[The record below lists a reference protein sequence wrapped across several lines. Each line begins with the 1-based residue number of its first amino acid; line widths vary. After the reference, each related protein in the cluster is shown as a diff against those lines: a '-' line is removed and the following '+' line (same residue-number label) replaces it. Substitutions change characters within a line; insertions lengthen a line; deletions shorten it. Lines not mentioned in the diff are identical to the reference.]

1 MPVGTLSLVALLAAA
16 VSCAPS
22 TQDLRTDISI
32 IRDNDLLDSKS
43 PTANTSAL
51 FLHSKMS
58 FNEAKAACNKVGE
71 ELWASASESDDTQ
84 RILSILDYQRPDSDL
99 SAIWVAPKDGE
110 TPTTINLQ
118 GEVSSADPSATNS
131 VFCMQ
136 TAPFSSGVSQDNT
149 ERWQV
154 VVHSNNENV
163 LGFRDRNSFRF
174 QGMRFATKTERFA
187 YPEMYRGCG
196 GNVTALEFG
205 SPCYQGFGS
214 EDCLYLNVYTPFLP
228 RNRDVD
234 AGLRPVMFWMHGGAL
249 TSGSGSDPLF
259 DGGNLA
265 SRGDVVL
272 VTINYRLGTL
282 GYLALDD
289 GETNGNFGLADQI
302 LALDWVRENIRD
314 FGGDPSRIT
323 IFGQSAG
330 AASVRAMMASPKAAG
345 KFAAAIPMSNLGGIS
360 YGESY
365 SKYYSIEDQLELVGN
380 AILRTTKCI
389 NATSQV
395 KCLRKVP
402 VESLGAGARY
412 LVNDGVYLTTDE
424 LCLTGDPLNV
434 HLLMGIAAED
444 GLPFLTFPRNRTV
457 VNDTQWLTSQG
468 LPAPPP
474 RLFPPI
480 ETKNKTRASYGVG
493 AQLATDA
500 MFRCIDQ
507 ATVFAGLDSGVLGSK
522 VYYYELERT
531 YQTPEWPKIDLC
543 QAPES
548 KEYPA
553 GDPESPIDNLRCH
566 SGELLPV
573 FGNIV
578 RQGNPLRDEYDL
590 PWGQYLLD
598 AFTSF
603 ARTYDPNPEKGFL
616 EARGFVST
624 LRAQEQ
630 SLWEPA
636 VKGEMKMRRIYWP
649 VEGDMMR
656 DFKDLEQCKFL
667 GLPLDYYL

>member
-1 MPVGTLSLVALLAAA
+1 MPAGALALVALLAAA
-16 VSCAPS
+16 VSCTPS
-22 TQDLRTDISI
+22 THDLRTDISI
-32 IRDNDLLDSKS
+32 VRDNDLLDSKS
-43 PTANTSAL
+43 PSANNSAL
-51 FLHSKMS
+51 FLHSRMS
-58 FNEAKAACNKVGE
+58 FSEAKVACNKLGE
-71 ELWASASESDDTQ
+71 ELWAPASGSSGTKK
-84 RILSILDYQRPDSDL
+84 ILSIINYQEPDTGL
-99 SAIWVAPKDGE
+99 SAIWVAPKDGN

-118 GEVSSADPSATNS
+118 GKVSSTDPSATNP
-131 VFCMQ
+131 VLCMQ
-136 TAPFSSGVSQDNT
+136 TAPFSNGVSQDNT

-154 VVHSNNENV
+154 GAHSNNEDV

-187 YPEMYRGCG
+187 YPEMYRGSA

-214 EDCLYLNVYTPFLP
+214 EDCHFLNVYTPFLP
-228 RNRDVD
+228 RNRGVD
-234 AGLRPVMFWMHGGAL
+234 GGLRPVMFWMHGGAF
-249 TSGSGSDPLF
+249 TSGFGSDPLF

-265 SRGDVVL
+265 SRGDVVV

-302 LALDWVRENIRD
+302 LALDWVRKNIRD
-314 FGGDPSRIT
+314 FGGDPDRIT
-323 IFGQSAG
+323 VFGQSAG
-330 AASVRAMMASPKAAG
+330 AASVRAMMASPKASG
-345 KFAAAIPMSNLGGIS
+345 KFAAAILMSNLGGIA

-365 SKYYSIEDQLELVGN
+365 SKYYSIEDQLKLVGD
-380 AILRTTKCI
+380 AILRTTKCT

-402 VESLGAGARY
+402 VGSLGAGARY

-424 LCLTGDPLNV
+424 LNLKGGPLNV
-434 HLLMGIAAED
+434 HVLMGIASED
-444 GLPFLTFPRNRTV
+444 GLPFLSFPRNRTV

-480 ETKNKTRASYGVG
+480 ETRNKTRAAFGVG

-543 QAPES
+543 QAPKS
-548 KEYPA
+548 KAHPA
-553 GDPESPIDNLRCH
+553 GDPESPVDNLRCH

-578 RQGNPLRDEYDL
+578 RQGNQLRDEYDL
-590 PWGQYLLD
+590 PWEQYLLD

-603 ARTYDPNPEKGFL
+603 ARTYDPNPEKEFL
-616 EARGFVST
+616 KARGFEST
-624 LRAQEQ
+624 LRALEQ
-630 SLWEPA
+630 SPWEPA
-636 VKGEMKMRRIYWP
+636 VRDEMTMKRIDWP
-649 VEGDMMR
+649 MEGDMMR

-667 GLPLDYYL
+667 GLPLDYYI